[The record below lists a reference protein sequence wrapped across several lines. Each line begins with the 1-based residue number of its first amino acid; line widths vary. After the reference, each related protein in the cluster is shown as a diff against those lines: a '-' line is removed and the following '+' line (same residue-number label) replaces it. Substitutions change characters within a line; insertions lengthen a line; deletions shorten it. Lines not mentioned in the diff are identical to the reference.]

1 MATPAV
7 IGGIGAGINAVTGIG
22 SSMHSKR
29 EGKKASQ
36 RLENQQNAMMDL
48 LLGAEVEGGGRA
60 GGLLGD
66 LTSGAFG
73 AVDGL
78 QDRVLSGGQEL
89 NRLAGQLEGINPQY
103 NFNEFQFGDAP
114 TTGGFE
120 FQQSPDIGDAQFGR
134 YDFNPLN
141 TGSSYDFTQGSNL
154 MDQTMDAFRTQ
165 EAGVRAN
172 ALDQMARQS
181 AADMSGLDAALAGR
195 GLARG
200 SGVATGALADLAGQ
214 QGAQMS
220 ALERDLATLGSQ
232 TALQGAQFDVNRA
245 LQEQQ
250 MQSGYNLGERQ
261 FLTGAQQQQQAMESQ
276 YGLSRDQALN
286 QAVLGRDQ
294 LRSQNWATDQ
304 SLRSQY
310 GLAQDQLASQNWLA
324 DQQMRS
330 QYDLGF
336 QDMASRYGLSQ
347 AELQQRGLGMAGDL
361 ISTGIGHDTQASL
374 GIGNMYAGMLSPV
387 LSSLLGMQEI
397 GGRNV
402 AAAGQGAGAGMAGI
416 GSGLMDLAT
425 SGLLN
430 KD

>member
-1 MATPAV
+1 MAAPAV

-66 LTSGAFG
+66 LTTGAFG

-103 NFNEFQFGDAP
+103 DFQRHQFGAGP
-114 TTGGFE
+114 QIGGFD
-120 FQQSPDIGDAQFGR
+120 FDASGGMPALQGMSFG
-134 YDFNPLN
+134 NIN
-141 TGSSYDFTQGSNL
+141 TGKSYDFRPGQAL
-154 MDQTMDAFRTQ
+154 MDQTMEAFRTE

-172 ALDQMARQS
+172 ALDQMASQS
-181 AADMSGLDAALAGR
+181 RADMGGLDAALAAR
-195 GLARG
+195 GVGRG
-200 SGVATGALADLAGQ
+200 SGVASGALADLAGQ
-214 QGAQMS
+214 QSAQQA
-220 ALERDLATLGSQ
+220 ALNRDLATLGSQ
-232 TALQGAQFDVNRA
+232 TALQAAQFDVNRQ
-245 LQEQQ
+245 LQEDQ
-250 MQSGYNLGERQ
+250 MQSSYNLGERQ
-261 FLTGAQQQQQAMESQ
+261 MSTQAQLQQMATQAQ
-276 YGLSRDQALN
+276 HN
-286 QAVLGRDQ
+286 LGMNQ
-294 LRSQNWATDQ
+294 LRSQNWLGDQ
-304 SLRSQY
+304 QMRSQY
-310 GLAQDQLASQNWLA
+310 SLAQDQLASQNWLA